1 MEDLYLALSI
11 IPIIVRNEE
20 FYKDKIKEAKE
31 LIGKRDPDDIHLLAL
46 ALKLNCPIW
55 SNDKDFEGLGIIIYK
70 TTDMIKD

>member
-11 IPIIVRNEE
+11 IPIIVCNEE